1 MVGKNKNYISMND
14 KRGQKVF
21 SLYFL
26 KITWLIS
33 KLYEELVLIGCNV
46 LLVLLIG
53 KVSNSAQ

>member
-1 MVGKNKNYISMND
+1 MND
-14 KRGQKVF
+14 RRGKIYEVL

-33 KLYEELVLIGCNV
+33 KLYEELILIGCNA